1 MGDEF
6 QDSPLEYPHNMA
18 GDSDSDTPDSID
30 LADAYAV
37 KTPEDSRRLYRQWA
51 NTYNETF
58 IEANSYIYPRAVAE
72 LFAEHVPQSISL
84 KIVDVGCGTGAVGSI
99 LSSLRPECAIDGY
112 DISPEM
118 LTQASLLKRPDHS
131 AVYRNLVEV
140 DLTDQLPVQKFDAMT
155 SSGTFTHGHLGPET
169 FLALIDLVVQD
180 GWFVIGVNAEH
191 FESRGFA
198 SAIDGAVL
206 ADRITVPL
214 IEIVDVYAPGSP
226 HHGDQAK
233 VCIFCRKT

>member
-1 MGDEF
+1 
-6 QDSPLEYPHNMA
+6 MA
-18 GDSDSDTPDSID
+18 GDSGSDKADSID

-51 NTYNETF
+51 KTYNETF

-140 DLTDQLPVQKFDAMT
+140 DLTEQLPVQKFDAMT
-155 SSGTFTHGHLGPET
+155 SSGTFTHGHLGPDT
-169 FLALIDLVVQD
+169 LIALSQIVRIN
-180 GWFVIGVNAEH
+180 GWFVIGINAQH
-191 FESRGFA
+191 FELRGFA
-198 SAIDGAVL
+198 TTLREAHQSGIISEARLFEEQVYGPTSSHFGDTTQIAVYSRL
-206 ADRITVPL
+206 
-214 IEIVDVYAPGSP
+214 
-226 HHGDQAK
+226 K
-233 VCIFCRKT
+233 